1 MAGTQ
6 PTLNELAAK
15 ITELAAAFT
24 SQLQENNIP
33 QATFAADSVSSYEGI
48 TGEMFITRQML
59 NDALND
65 MYILSQGPTE
75 SVYNYVHNAMPDA
88 SCLNVLNH
96 FDFWAAVPLDG
107 SASYVEIADRTN
119 LPLDV
124 AYRVMQH
131 AFTLRFF
138 AETEP
143 GRATSHVQ
151 HTSRSAALVR
161 KPGLKALVHSV
172 LDTSSAPLLLL
183 NEALERYS
191 AGKPD
196 LTDKMEETAFALL
209 HQGGQFGGRHANSWD
224 FLENHGEGE
233 RRGWRQKHFVEFMT
247 FIKDI
252 FRLEGIVLK
261 ATDWKAAGKAKVVD
275 VGGSAGNDAF
285 NLARNFP
292 NLTLVVEDMP
302 KVKPI
307 FEANI
312 PAELA
317 DRVSYVEHDI
327 LQPQPVEADIYILKL
342 IMHDYPEVV
351 ASQLLRNLVP
361 KLRPGS
367 RVLVIEYIGKVD
379 EGATG
384 DTKNEGEEK
393 KAGPPLPRSVQ
404 QMGTATDLRMMALF
418 NAKERPVEAYRSIVK
433 NADERFEVIKID
445 ADPLTFFA
453 TIEIVWRG

>member
-1 MAGTQ
+1 MVDSQ

-24 SQLQENNIP
+24 NQLQANNIP

-48 TGEMFITRQML
+48 TGEMFITRQTL

-65 MYILSQGPTE
+65 MYILSQGPME
-75 SVYNYVHNAMPDA
+75 SVYNYVHNAIPDA

-96 FDFWAAVPLDG
+96 FDFWAAVPIDD
-107 SASYVEIADRTN
+107 SASYVEIAERTK

-124 AYRVMQH
+124 AYRVLQH
-131 AFTLRFF
+131 AFTLCFF

-143 GRATSHVQ
+143 GRATSRVQ
-151 HTSRSAALVR
+151 HTSRSAALAR

-191 AGKPD
+191 AGKPA

-233 RRGWRQKHFVEFMT
+233 RRGWRQKYFVDFMT
-247 FIKDI
+247 FMKDI
-252 FRLEGIVLK
+252 FRVEGIVLN

-292 NLTLVVEDMP
+292 DLTFVVEDMP

-307 FEANI
+307 FEANL

-342 IMHDYPEVV
+342 IMHDYPDAV

-361 KLRPGS
+361 KLRPGN

-379 EGATG
+379 EGATS
-384 DTKNEGEEK
+384 DPKYEEEEK
-393 KAGPPLPRSVQ
+393 KVGPPLPRSVQ

-433 NADERFEVIKID
+433 NADERFEVIKVD

>member
-1 MAGTQ
+1 MVDTQ
-6 PTLNELAAK
+6 PTLKELAAK

-24 SQLQENNIP
+24 KQLQANNIP

-48 TGEMFITRQML
+48 TGEMFITRQTL

-96 FDFWAAVPLDG
+96 FDFWAAVPIDG
-107 SASYVEIADRTN
+107 LASYAEIAERTN

-124 AYRVMQH
+124 AYRVLQH

-143 GRATSHVQ
+143 GLATSRVR
-151 HTSRSAALVR
+151 HTSRSAALAR

-191 AGKPD
+191 AGKPA

-209 HQGGQFGGRHANSWD
+209 HQGGQFDGRHANSWD

-233 RRGWRQKHFVEFMT
+233 RRGWRQKYFVEFMT

-261 ATDWKAAGKAKVVD
+261 ATDWEAAGKAKVVD
-275 VGGSAGNDAF
+275 IGGSAGNDAF

-292 NLTLVVEDMP
+292 DLTFVVEDMP

-307 FEANI
+307 FEANL

-342 IMHDYPEVV
+342 IMHDYPEAV

-361 KLRPGS
+361 KLRPGN

-379 EGATG
+379 EDATR
-384 DTKNEGEEK
+384 DPEKEEEK

-433 NADERFEVIKID
+433 NADQRFEVIKVD

-453 TIEIVWRG
+453 TIKIVWRG

>member
-1 MAGTQ
+1 MADTQ

-15 ITELAAAFT
+15 ITELAATFT

-33 QATFAADSVSSYEGI
+33 QATFATDSVSSYEGI
-48 TGEMFITRQML
+48 TGEMFITRQTL

-107 SASYVEIADRTN
+107 SASYAEIAERTN

-124 AYRVMQH
+124 AYRVLQH

-138 AETEP
+138 TETEP
-143 GRATSHVQ
+143 GRATSRVR
-151 HTSRSAALVR
+151 HTSRSAALMR

-209 HQGGQFGGRHANSWD
+209 HQGGQFGGRHVNSWD
-224 FLENHGEGE
+224 FLENHGESE
-233 RRGWRQKHFVEFMT
+233 RRGWRQKYFVEFMT

-292 NLTLVVEDMP
+292 DLRFVVEDMP

-307 FEANI
+307 FEENL

-317 DRVSYVEHDI
+317 DRVSYVEHDL
-327 LQPQPVEADIYILKL
+327 LQPQPVEADIYIVKL
-342 IMHDYPEVV
+342 IMHDYPEAV
-351 ASQLLRNLVP
+351 ASQILRNLVP
-361 KLRPGS
+361 KLRPGN
-367 RVLVIEYIGKVD
+367 RVLVIEYIGKFD
-379 EGATG
+379 ECATG
-384 DTKNEGEEK
+384 EKKKGEEEK
-393 KAGPPLPRSVQ
+393 MADPPLPRSVQ

-418 NAKERPVEAYRSIVK
+418 NAKERPVEAYRSIIK
-433 NADERFEVIKID
+433 NADERFEVIKVD

-453 TIEIVWRG
+453 TIEIMWRG